1 MKNRVI
7 IRGKTLFLAIFIMIL
22 PMLGACQ
29 KDGKLDEE
37 GMIDL
42 KDIPENPEYANLPL
56 VGTSWKLIGFA
67 DTKTGKVKKVKPG
80 SPHSYSLNF
89 TNEGDIWGHTSA
101 NTIKGKYELFNKANK
116 INVLAFTAITFV
128 YEMGEPIDYQEA
140 MIKVDRFHVTS
151 LGLSLYYDSESF
163 LLFRPLTE

>member
-1 MKNRVI
+1 MKNRVAI
-7 IRGKTLFLAIFIMIL
+7 GQKTLLWVILIMIL
-22 PMLGACQ
+22 PVLGACQ
-29 KDGKLDEE
+29 KDLGIDEADT
-37 GMIDL
+37 IDL

-56 VGTSWKLIGFA
+56 VGTSWKLLGFA
-67 DTKTGKVKKVKPG
+67 DIKTGKVKKVKPG

-101 NTIKGKYELFNKANK
+101 NTIKGKYELFNEANK
-116 INVLAFTAITFV
+116 INVLAFTAITYV
-128 YEMGEPIDYQEA
+128 NEMGEPIDYQEA

-151 LGLSLYYDSESF
+151 RGLSLYYDSESF